1 MAAALRQPQFIQ
13 RDVAPQAAT
22 QAEIASGLRQSPAV
36 IAPKH
41 FYDALGSRLFDAITE
56 LAEYYP
62 TRTEAAILATQSPA
76 MAEFLGVGRTLV
88 DLGAGS
94 CEKAG
99 RLFAVLQPARY
110 VAVDI
115 SAEYLRDAMN
125 KLQREHPELPMI
137 GVGLDFSRSLDL
149 PDEVGEGLRTLF
161 YPGSS
166 IGNFTPGEALEF
178 MKRVRAAS
186 LGGNL
191 LIGVDLVKDPRVL
204 QAAYDDALG
213 VTAAFNLNV
222 LLNVNAQLGS
232 NFNVADWRHVGLYNE
247 AASRIEMHLEARKAV
262 NVRWPGGERAFAAGE
277 RIHTENSYKY
287 TVEGFETMLGA
298 AGYARVQCFTDAGR
312 NFAVFAAA

>member
-1 MAAALRQPQFIQ
+1 
-13 RDVAPQAAT
+13 
-22 QAEIASGLRQSPAV
+22 
-36 IAPKH
+36 
-41 FYDALGSRLFDAITE
+41 
-56 LAEYYP
+56 
-62 TRTEAAILATQSPA
+62 
-76 MAEFLGVGRTLV
+76 
-88 DLGAGS
+88 
-94 CEKAG
+94 
-99 RLFAVLQPARY
+99 
-110 VAVDI
+110 
-115 SAEYLRDAMN
+115 
-125 KLQREHPELPMI
+125 
-137 GVGLDFSRSLDL
+137 
-149 PDEVGEGLRTLF
+149 
-161 YPGSS
+161 
-166 IGNFTPGEALEF
+166 
-178 MKRVRAAS
+178 VRAAS

-191 LIGVDLVKDPRVL
+191 LIGVDLVKDSRVL

-262 NVRWPGGERAFAAGE
+262 TVRWPGGELAFAAGE